1 MTQLA
6 TICAQD
12 NFYLEIQY
20 PVRFPHRL
28 SASLTLPWML
38 LALTASPLARAA
50 PRIPDSDSA
59 VLERLPVRANDPTGR
74 ELRRLRE
81 TLAANP
87 RDARAAERLA
97 RKYFDLASAEG
108 DPRYIGYAEAAL
120 RPWSTADG
128 WTADA
133 PADIVLA
140 GALLKQYRHD
150 FSPAMKDLDRVLA
163 AEPANSEAISW
174 QFALH
179 LVRADY
185 ASSRKSCEQLK
196 PYSTV
201 LASTA
206 CFAVI
211 DSING
216 QSRAAY
222 KTLATALAAHPAQNA
237 EYRQWALT
245 RLGEMAQRFGDKA
258 LAEKHFKE
266 ALAVGLVDGFTLA
279 AYADLLL
286 DQNRP
291 AEVLPLLKNFENSD
305 VLLLRLAL
313 AADALKSPE
322 APKFIRSMADRFAAS
337 ALRGDRLHLQEQARF
352 ELSLNHNP
360 AAALKLILDDWGVQR
375 EPRDARFLM
384 EAALAAKDPGA
395 AKPALDW
402 MDSTGYEDPLYR
414 SLAQQLRQGI
424 Q

>member
-1 MTQLA
+1 MSS
-6 TICAQD
+6 AQ
-12 NFYLEIQY
+12 
-20 PVRFPHRL
+20 RFKAPLLLGFLVLMQACQPH
-28 SASLTLPWML
+28 AW
-38 LALTASPLARAA
+38 AA
-50 PRIPDSDSA
+50 PHIPDSDSA
-59 VLERLPVRANDPTGR
+59 VLERLPVKANDPTGR
-74 ELRRLRE
+74 ELRGLRE
-81 TLAANP
+81 ALAADP
-87 RDARAAERLA
+87 RNAGAAERLA
-97 RKYFDLASAEG
+97 RKFFDLASAEG

-120 RPWSTADG
+120 RPWAAGDAWSPK
-128 WTADA
+128 A

-150 FSPAMKDLDRVLA
+150 FEPAMKDLDRVLEL
-163 AEPANSEAISW
+163 EPANSEAISW

-185 ASSRKSCEQLK
+185 ANARKSCEQLR
-196 PYSTV
+196 PHATE
-201 LASTA
+201 LAATA
-206 CFAVI
+206 CTAVI

-216 QSRAAY
+216 KSRAAY
-222 KTLATALAAHPAQNA
+222 KTLSSALAAHPAQSA
-237 EYRQWALT
+237 EYRQWVLT
-245 RLGEMAQRFGDKA
+245 RLGEMALRLDDKA

-266 ALAVGLVDGFTLA
+266 ALAVDLVDGFALA

-313 AADALKSPE
+313 AASALKSPE
-322 APKFIRSMADRFAAS
+322 APKFVRSMADRFAAS

-384 EAALAAKDPGA
+384 EAALAAGDA
-395 AKPALDW
+395 AAARPALEW
-402 MDSTGYEDPLYR
+402 MDTTGYEDPRYR
-414 SLAQQLRQGI
+414 ALADQLRKAGK
-424 Q
+424 